1 MPEDSHWQF
10 ASFFDNDS
18 GSAILQWNSLASKPQ
33 TVANFYD
40 FTSNTIFLEIK
51 QQYVNNIKILTVKST
66 YFEICR
72 LFHLHLSNVWF
83 NCYSKNTGL
92 LKTKWGI
99 LLQGFKFFEIKF
111 ALLTTQN
118 W

>member
-51 QQYVNNIKILTVKST
+51 
-66 YFEICR
+66 
-72 LFHLHLSNVWF
+72 
-83 NCYSKNTGL
+83 
-92 LKTKWGI
+92 
-99 LLQGFKFFEIKF
+99 
-111 ALLTTQN
+111 
-118 W
+118 